1 MDVHQL
7 GIEDFEQSYDLGC
20 YAFQVTDKEEQRE
33 KAKRAWDQAHAA
45 HFALKHR
52 DTIQAKLTLLSL
64 KVNLHGR
71 TVPMGGI
78 ASVASYPEGR
88 RQGHVKH
95 LLHHALFTMKENGQ
109 VLSYLAPF
117 SVPFYRKYGWEI
129 FCDEVS
135 FELTEKQLPK
145 PAPVYDGIIE
155 RVSFND
161 PRIRTL
167 YQHQC
172 SHGMLVREDFWWRNL
187 AEKYASFHTA
197 LYTDDSGTPAA
208 YMVYQVKENKLE
220 VNELIYNDIAALEA
234 IFSFIGQ
241 HDSMIQSASIPAT
254 GADTLHYFLPDPHT
268 KAEVSPYFMARIV
281 DVEGFMSVFPFAGKG
296 HFTFTITDEF
306 AEWNNQT
313 FSLSVDGNHIS
324 CIKTEDT
331 PQFSLT
337 IGTLT
342 GLLLGYRR
350 PSFYLKSGQIT
361 GEAKAITSFC
371 QFIPGNEPGLID
383 FF

>member
-7 GIEDFEQSYDLGC
+7 GREDFEQAYDLGC

-95 LLHHALFTMKENGQ
+95 LLHHALYTMKENGQ
-109 VLSYLAPF
+109 LLSYLAPF

-281 DVEGFMSVFPFAGKG
+281 DVEALCLFFRLQARVILPLRLRTNLQSG
-296 HFTFTITDEF
+296 TIRPSPYWLMEIILAVHDPKTLLNQS
-306 AEWNNQT
+306 NNRNVNRLIAR
-313 FSLSVDGNHIS
+313 LSS
-324 CIKTEDT
+324 
-331 PQFSLT
+331 
-337 IGTLT
+337 
-342 GLLLGYRR
+342 

-361 GEAKAITSFC
+361 GDAKAIASFC
-371 QFIPGNEPGLID
+371 RFIPNNEPGLID